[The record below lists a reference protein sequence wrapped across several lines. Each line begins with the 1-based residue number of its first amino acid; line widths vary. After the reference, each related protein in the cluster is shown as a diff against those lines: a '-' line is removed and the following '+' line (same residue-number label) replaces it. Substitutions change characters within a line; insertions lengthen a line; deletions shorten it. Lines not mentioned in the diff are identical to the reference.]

1 MTPSTPARWLD
12 WGYIAATIVF
22 TVAGQLLLKWRMD
35 RVGSLPDGAWNGL
48 RFLLALLVDP
58 LVVASF
64 VAAFV
69 AALAWMAA
77 MTRFELTTAYPF
89 LALNFV
95 VVLLVGAWLLGEP
108 PTWPKVAGV
117 ALIVAGVVLVG
128 GGVRS
133 R

>member
-1 MTPSTPARWLD
+1 MNPRWVD
-12 WGYIAATIVF
+12 YGYIAATIAF

-35 RVGSLPDGAWNGL
+35 RVGALPAGAWNVL
-48 RFLLALLVDP
+48 RFLVGLLVDP
-58 LVVASF
+58 IVVASF

-95 VVLLVGAWLLGEP
+95 VVLVLGAWLLGEA
-108 PTWPKVAGV
+108 PTWPKIVGILLIVAGV
-117 ALIVAGVVLVG
+117 ALVG
-128 GGVRS
+128 GGARS